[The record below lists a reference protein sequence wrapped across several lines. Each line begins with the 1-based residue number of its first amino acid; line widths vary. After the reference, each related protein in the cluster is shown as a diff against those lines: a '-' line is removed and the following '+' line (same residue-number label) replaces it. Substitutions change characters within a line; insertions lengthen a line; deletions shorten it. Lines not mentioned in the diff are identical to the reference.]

1 MVVVVVI
8 VAVMAGEVA
17 SREVGVDVDV
27 AKRRLSV
34 TAVTAELVVRIPGE
48 WEEVT
53 VVTDK
58 RERTAVVIREVA
70 EDPATETLL
79 EYD

>member
-1 MVVVVVI
+1 MIVVVVI
-8 VAVMAGEVA
+8 VAIMAGEVA

-27 AKRRLSV
+27 AKGRLSV
-34 TAVTAELVVRIPGE
+34 TVVTAELVERIPDE
-48 WEEVT
+48 WKEVI
-53 VVTDK
+53 VVTDE
-58 RERTAVVIREVA
+58 RERTAGVIREVE